1 MYKEFDVKKILL
13 LLTLFVFSASTVY
26 AACTPE
32 QMQQKAMQA
41 STQIQALMQKDAN
54 RGQQLMQELAAK
66 SQDMQAMQDMDAVC
80 NFYDEL
86 IEKTK

>member
-1 MYKEFDVKKILL
+1 MKKFFLL
-13 LLTLFVFSASTVY
+13 FVLFVFSASIAY
-26 AACTPE
+26 AECTPE
-32 QMQQKAMQA
+32 EAQQKAMQA